1 MVVLALH
8 CHHNQAAYL
17 QWEDLGVQDSLG
29 YTWVFDPCLGRR
41 LGQGKTL
48 QTGRV
53 HGLVRDLRGEFQ
65 VPGSG
70 EDMSHISW
78 INFTE

>member
-1 MVVLALH
+1 MVALALH

-17 QWEDLGVQDSLG
+17 QGEDLEVPDSLG

-48 QTGRV
+48 QMGRV
-53 HGLVRDLRGEFQ
+53 RGLVRDLRGGFQ

-70 EDMSHISW
+70 EEMSHFSW
-78 INFTE
+78 IDFPE